1 MNVLLRNKG
10 FPVYEAF
17 CETSLPSKISK
28 NIGFLVKLD
37 AVSHFFKSSKAFN
50 ETTLWSMQKVD
61 ETL

>member
-1 MNVLLRNKG
+1 MNDLLRNKG

-17 CETSLPSKISK
+17 SKLHWPSKVSK
-28 NIGFLVKLD
+28 NIGFPVKLD
-37 AVSHFFKSSKAFN
+37 AVSDFFKPSKSFN